1 MIRKNKSYTGIESIG
16 SSLME
21 SEWIQEDY
29 LKHFQFYPFQ
39 LSRRFQIFSVRH
51 LICLL
56 AIHPDSDKIKSK
68 LQPKKKKQ

>member
-1 MIRKNKSYTGIESIG
+1 
-16 SSLME
+16 ME

-68 LQPKKKKQ
+68 LQPKKKNNKIKQTSYHSYSGLL